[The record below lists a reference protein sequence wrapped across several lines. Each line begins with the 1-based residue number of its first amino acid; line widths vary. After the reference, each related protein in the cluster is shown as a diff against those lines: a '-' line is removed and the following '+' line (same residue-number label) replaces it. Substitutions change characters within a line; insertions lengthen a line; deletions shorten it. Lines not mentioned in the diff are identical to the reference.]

1 PGRRRCRRR
10 WICRQP
16 RLDAVSDDS
25 AIRDEGRR
33 PPGGHAQ
40 VRRGASATD
49 PVRRPLCLDVAA
61 RLSLTD
67 RGRRAALGQ
76 RCGRPSLPPPTT
88 RPTMRML
95 TRLVA
100 AAAVA
105 VIGFTGFAIAA
116 PWSSSWTTIAPIDI
130 NGDGRDELLFYNART
145 GKFSIRKVTSKGQVS
160 GAAIRQ

>member
-88 RPTMRML
+88 RPTLRML

-116 PWSSSWTTIAPIDI
+116 PTVPAAEAVVFDNWAA
-130 NGDGRDELLFYNART
+130 DELVFVRSDGGFTSYRVT
-145 GKFSIRKVTSKGQVS
+145 YTTSKLGS
-160 GAAIRQ
+160 RTATGT